1 MTHSAEFVPETE
13 IEVLDPTLLT
23 NNDTVVYLAE
33 SEIQDVRD
41 AMSVSATTKD
51 PFSRVNRSDK
61 LPRKFQQKIN
71 RLEKRLEGTDGAKS
85 KYVDPELVTGY
96 SLFNVVV
103 PPYDL
108 DALALLY
115 DESYILRAVVDART
129 MNTVGL
135 GMHWVPTTK
144 ATKQIEKASV
154 DEEKA
159 AALRT
164 KHQKEKDKLTELFEN
179 FNEEETIIETLIK
192 VWIDLL
198 TLGNAYLEVGRTVG
212 GKVGYVGH
220 IPANLV
226 RVRRP
231 RDGFVQQ
238 ANHEYVFFRNFG
250 DKTTVDPINGD
261 PNPNEILHFKL
272 YSPTNNWYGVPPS
285 VSALSA
291 IVGDKFAK
299 EFNID
304 YFENKAIPRY
314 AIILKGVKLS
324 AKSKTEL
331 INYFRNEVKGKNHG
345 TLVIPLPATIGNQSE
360 ADVKFEALENDV
372 QEASFDKYRK
382 SNRDEVV
389 TVYRTPPTK
398 VAIFE
403 NANLA
408 VSRDADKTFK
418 SQVIG
423 PDQKTA
429 ENRLNRIVKEFT
441 DLFLVE
447 FEQFD
452 LIDDDTR
459 SRINDR
465 YLRTQVK
472 TPNEVR
478 QDIGVQPIPG
488 GDQPLPYADP
498 NLKYSAPAMTQNE
511 LRSLSSLEAMEGGD
525 EKPPTPVEMMKLQ
538 QKAKDEGGAPPGNA
552 NSGTPSKSGEDS
564 GKTTSNKDVV
574 GTNAE
579 RGEKQ
584 DQGKERD
591 RTGRGG
597 Q

>member
-1 MTHSAEFVPETE
+1 MVHTAEFVPEITVD
-13 IEVLDPTLLT
+13 VLSPDLVTDK
-23 NNDTVVYLAE
+23 DTVVFLAE

-41 AMSVSATTKD
+41 AMVIEKSND
-51 PFSRVNRSDK
+51 PFMSVKDNK
-61 LPRKFQQKIN
+61 LPRKFQQKLN
-71 RLEKRLEGTDGAKS
+71 RIEKRLEGIDGAKS

-108 DALALLY
+108 DALSLLY

-135 GMHWVPTTK
+135 GYHWTPTTK
-144 ATKQIEKASV
+144 ATKQIEKAAT
-154 DEEKA
+154 DEKKA
-159 AALRT
+159 AAVRSA
-164 KHQKEKDKLTELFEN
+164 HQKEMDKLTEIFESL
-179 FNEEETIIETLIK
+179 NEEETITETLVK

-198 TLGNAYLEVGRTVG
+198 TLGNAYIEVGRSLN
-212 GKVGYVGH
+212 KKIGYVGH
-220 IPANLV
+220 VPANLV
-226 RVRRP
+226 RIRRP
-231 RDGFVQQ
+231 RDGYVQQ
-238 ANHEYVFFRNFG
+238 ANHVYVFFRNFG
-250 DKTTVDPINGD
+250 DSETVDPINGD
-261 PNPNEILHFKL
+261 PNPNEILHLSL

-285 VSALSA
+285 VSALTA
-291 IVGDKFAK
+291 IIGDKFAK

-324 AKSKTEL
+324 TKSKQEL

-360 ADVKFEALENDV
+360 ADVKFEKLEADV

-382 SNRDEVV
+382 ANRDEVV

-418 SQVIG
+418 AQVIG
-423 PDQKTA
+423 PDQNTA
-429 ENRLNRIVKEFT
+429 ENRMNRIVKEFT
-441 DLFLVE
+441 DLFLME

-452 LIDDDTR
+452 IIDDDTR

-465 YLRTQVK
+465 YLRTEVL

-478 QDIGVQPIPG
+478 QEIGKQPIPG
-488 GDQPLPYADP
+488 GDKVLPFPDP
-498 NLKYSAPAMTQNE
+498 NK
-511 LRSLSSLEAMEGGD
+511 
-525 EKPPTPVEMMKLQ
+525 
-538 QKAKDEGGAPPGNA
+538 KAANAAAGIGNKNA
-552 NSGTPSKSGEDS
+552 TSGSPQKSGEDN
-564 GKTTSNKDVV
+564 GKTPSNKDTV

-579 RGEKQ
+579 RGQLQ
-584 DQGKERD
+584 DSGGARD
-591 RTGRGG
+591 RTGQGG